1 MMLGLILSVAFAG
14 DLVVQVE
21 GAGGHPAQVACRLYD
36 DLRAPAFPGGGP
48 LDETRATLDEDG
60 RPVCRFSGL
69 TPGRYAVAAIRD
81 VNGNQT
87 LDTTAFGLPVEPWGV
102 TNNERPQFRAPTF
115 DEAAVV
121 VSGDHPLQTLLT
133 LAR

>member
-1 MMLGLILSVAFAG
+1 MLGLILSVAFAG
-14 DLVVQVE
+14 DLVVQVD
-21 GAGGHPAQVACRLYD
+21 GAGGQPAQVACRLYD

-69 TPGRYAVAAIRD
+69 KAGRYAVAAIRD

-87 LDTTAFGLPVEPWGV
+87 LEPWGV

-115 DEAAVV
+115 DEAAVL